1 MSGPELKPG
10 SLSDDPQEQIPTA
23 MSISPAHA
31 ASEQP
36 DVSALASLTPEGLAA
51 CLAREL
57 RDATPADAT
66 IPERDEAVAIF
77 RRHLGRYQADIRSRF
92 ETHVLKGAKA
102 AKQIA
107 AFTDVMLR
115 GIIDLA
121 LRATGTAEDVGQIG
135 EGAPPV
141 GRLVVAATGGYGR
154 GLLAPFSDID
164 LLFLTE
170 EENVQSA
177 HRLVEYVLYF
187 LWDLG
192 LKVGHATRTIN
203 ECIEEA
209 RKDTTVRTAL
219 LDARLLAGD
228 AALFAMFE
236 ARYIVACVE
245 AGAAGFIQDKRRE
258 RLERHRRF
266 GDSPYLVEP
275 NIKEGRGGLRDL
287 QTLYWMCRNT
297 FGTRHVM
304 DLLAPEFIWMGL
316 LTEQEAARA
325 RRSWDFLWTVRL
337 HLHYVAGR
345 AEERLTFDMQP
356 VIGARMGYTR
366 HGRQNGVERFMRHY
380 FLTAREVMRLTHVLE
395 PAVLRQAQGP
405 VAIAAKPDEA
415 MREAGFTLVDGQ
427 ILPERGISFDQEP
440 IKMMQY
446 LDWARMRRRP
456 LHPLGRHQLIRWE
469 RRAMALR
476 DNPEAARIFLD
487 LLCGETEPKD
497 LPPRRRR
504 ETHAAGDEA
513 GTPLLRDAT
522 YEQQTPPGHAHWLHI
537 LNETGI
543 FGRLIPDWARI
554 VGQMQFDTYHVFTV
568 DEHTIEAIRIMDEVT
583 SGRMAD
589 EIPVAYEL
597 VKGLH
602 SRRAL
607 YMAVLLHDVAKGRGG
622 DHSEIGSEIAA
633 DLCPRLG
640 MSGEETETVSWLV
653 LHHLLLSHT
662 AFQRDIDDPKTILDV
677 ADIVQ
682 SPERLRLLLLLTI
695 VDMRAVSS
703 RVWNAWKATLLRE
716 LYVRVAEVLAGG
728 LATTERDVRVRHAKE
743 ITSEI
748 LAEDGVAPQD
758 IDRFLGLGYAG
769 YWLSFDHETHKRHA
783 RLIRD
788 ADGRDAPLT
797 VEVLPLPAR
806 GVTEVTVYTVDVPGL
821 FSKIAGALALAGAS
835 IVDARIHT
843 MMHGMALDTFWI
855 QDTAGS
861 AYEETHRLARL
872 CSLIEQ
878 ALSGQI
884 DIGAEIAQAG
894 FGHMPMRMR
903 AIHVPPRVVID
914 NGASNTYTVIEING
928 RDRPGLLHDVTAAMS
943 EENLQIASAHITT
956 YGVRAVDVFYV
967 KDLFGLKITDKK
979 RLEEIRER
987 LLTGM
992 KEAEAEAKAL
1002 LDARISA

>member
-1 MSGPELKPG
+1 MPNAPVNTASG
-10 SLSDDPQEQIPTA
+10 
-23 MSISPAHA
+23 
-31 ASEQP
+31 QP
-36 DVSALASLTPEGLAA
+36 DVAALARLTPEGLAA

-57 RDATPADAT
+57 RDATPHDSAT
-66 IPERDEAVAIF
+66 PQRDEAVAIF
-77 RRHLGRYQADIRSRF
+77 RRYLARYQADIRARF
-92 ETHVLKGAKA
+92 EKHELKGAA
-102 AKQIA
+102 SAKQIA
-107 AFTDVMLR
+107 AFTDVLVR
-115 GIIDLA
+115 GIVDLA
-121 LRATGTAEDVGQIG
+121 LRATATPGTVG
-135 EGAPPV
+135 EGTQENRS
-141 GRLVVAATGGYGR
+141 GSNLVVAATGGYGR

-164 LLFLTE
+164 LLFLTDE
-170 EENVQSA
+170 GNAHDA

-192 LKVGHATRTIN
+192 LKVGHATRTIT

-228 AALFAMFE
+228 GALFAMFE

-245 AGAAGFIQDKRRE
+245 AGAAGFIHDKRRE

-297 FGTRHVM
+297 FGTRHVT
-304 DLLAPEFIWMGL
+304 DLLAPDFIWMGI

-405 VAIAAKPDEA
+405 VAIAVKPDEA
-415 MREAGFTLVDGQ
+415 MREAGFTLIDGQ
-427 ILPERGISFDQEP
+427 ILPERGISFDKEP
-440 IKMMQY
+440 LKMMQL

-456 LHPLGRHQLIRWE
+456 LHPLARHQLIRWE
-469 RRAMALR
+469 RRAVELR
-476 DNPEAARIFLD
+476 EDPEVARIFLD
-487 LLCGETEPKD
+487 LLCGEAPQIETTG
-497 LPPRRRR
+497 RRRR
-504 ETHAAGDEA
+504 EVAMPSDSEA
-513 GTPLLRDAT
+513 QVMTS
-522 YEQQTPPGHAHWLHI
+522 YEQHAPPGHAHWLHI

-568 DEHTIEAIRIMDEVT
+568 DEHTIEAIRIMDEVA

-633 DLCPRLG
+633 ELCPKLG

-743 ITSEI
+743 ITAEI
-748 LAEDGVAPQD
+748 LAEDGIPQPD
-758 IDRFLGLGYAG
+758 IERFLELGYAG

-788 ADGRDAPLT
+788 ADAREAPLT

-806 GVTEVTVYTVDVPGL
+806 GVTEVTVYSIDVPGL

-855 QDTAGS
+855 QDTVGS
-861 AYEETHRLARL
+861 AYEETHRLTRL
-872 CSLIEQ
+872 SSLIEQ

-884 DIGAEIAQAG
+884 DIKAEIAQAG
-894 FGHMPMRMR
+894 FGHMPLRMR

-914 NGASNTYTVIEING
+914 NGASNTFTVIEING

-943 EENLQIASAHITT
+943 RENLQIASAHITT

-979 RLEEIRER
+979 RLEEIRES
-987 LLTGM
+987 LLACM
-992 KEAEAEAKAL
+992 KAAEAQAKAL
-1002 LDARISA
+1002 LDAKMSA